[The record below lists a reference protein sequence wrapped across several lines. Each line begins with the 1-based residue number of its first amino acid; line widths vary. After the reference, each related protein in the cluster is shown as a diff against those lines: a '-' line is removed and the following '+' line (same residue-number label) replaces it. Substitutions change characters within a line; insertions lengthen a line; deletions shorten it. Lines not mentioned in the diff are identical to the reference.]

1 MRKNTIDE
9 FGNESGST
17 AERQEQKKKRLKTP
31 DNIEFGDMPPEFR
44 MRFKKMLERERKK

>member
-31 DNIEFGDMPPEFR
+31 DNIRFGDMPASFR
-44 MRFKKMLERERKK
+44 MRYLQMLEKERNK